1 MTRVLAFCAAVIL
14 SAITVSSACIATPV
28 APLNFRLSA
37 DGGSRVQLS
46 LLHDDRR
53 HNSVNSSSYA
63 AADLPG
69 LDVAALRQT
78 VQRQVRFALV
88 REAGRVDC
96 AGIGGSASA
105 AGHCIF
111 TPDPAFAAFL
121 DSRGIGRPTAEQSF
135 DLAMVGASR
144 DLVDAL
150 AANHYPR
157 GDIEKLTE
165 LAAVGVDR
173 RFVTDF
179 ATRGHAPAT
188 LDDLVEFAA
197 LNISPAY
204 IDSLAEAGYRNLSAD
219 QIAQL
224 GGAPHHARFHPGLR
238 ADRLCQPSRRDARRA
253 EGAGCHACFRPQ
265 PGAARHPPR
274 FRRKARGAQGCRHP
288 RPQVAAS
295 TSPFMQRR
303 RPCPAS
309 SSSSLRSASPSSR
322 SRRRASQARP
332 IGERPRPAGRLRQA
346 AKPWR
351 RLGRRPWC
359 RRA

>member
-46 LLHDDRR
+46 LLHDDQR

-121 DSRGIGRPTAEQSF
+121 EGRGIGRPTAEQSF

-224 GGAPHHARFHPGLR
+224 AALHITPDFIQGFARIGYANLPVETLVE
-238 ADRLCQPSRRDARRA
+238 L
-253 EGAGCHACFRPQ
+253 
-265 PGAARHPPR
+265 
-274 FRRKARGAQGCRHP
+274 KALDVTPAFVRSLEQRGIR
-288 RPQVAAS
+288 
-295 TSPFMQRR
+295 
-303 RPCPAS
+303 PAS
-309 SSSSLRSASPSSR
+309 AEKLAELK
-322 SRRRASQARP
+322 AVGIQ
-332 IGERPRPAGRLRQA
+332 GL
-346 AKPWR
+346 K
-351 RLGRRPWC
+351 
-359 RRA
+359 